1 VDILNTVSELNIELI
16 MTFVVG
22 GDELIMTFVVGGDEW
37 NSFGYNSACFL
48 ALVP

>member
-1 VDILNTVSELNIELI
+1 VDILNTVSELNI
-16 MTFVVG
+16 
-22 GDELIMTFVVGGDEW
+22 ELIMTFVVGGDEW